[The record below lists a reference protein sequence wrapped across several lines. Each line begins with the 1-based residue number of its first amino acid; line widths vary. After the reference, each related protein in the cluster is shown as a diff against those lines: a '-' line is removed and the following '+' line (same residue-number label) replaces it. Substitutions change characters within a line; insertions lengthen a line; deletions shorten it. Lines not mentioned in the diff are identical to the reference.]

1 MQVIQTVS
9 QPNSILKLF
18 RNEFSKPLSDMINLS
33 FNQAIFPK
41 LLEIANVTLFTKK
54 ATNLIVITRGLF
66 LFYLILVKFM
76 KNVCTLVIFS
86 E

>member
-41 LLEIANVTLFTKK
+41 LLEIANVIPVHKK
-54 ATNLIVITRGLF
+54 GNKLDCD
-66 LFYLILVKFM
+66 
-76 KNVCTLVIFS
+76 N
-86 E
+86 